1 MLRNAAELSQRP
13 IRERTRN
20 SGRARPLRALADPR
34 RPRARPDNGLARAQS
49 LAVVQ
54 VLPIMPRRVV
64 HVQTATKIYRH
75 PAAGTKDLD
84 LPIMMQRVI
93 VELPSDATNRL
104 RQRSERVGFGSR
116 RAKRRIRA
124 IAGLESFFL
133 QHFPPWL
140 QIRNA
145 VESSTLG

>member
-1 MLRNAAELSQRP
+1 MLRQAAELSQRP
-13 IRERTRN
+13 IPKRTRN
-20 SGRARPLRALADPR
+20 GGRARPLRALANPR
-34 RPRARPDNGLARAQS
+34 RPSARPDNA

-54 VLPIMPRRVV
+54 VLPIVPRRVV
-64 HVQTATKIYRH
+64 HVQTAAKIYRH

-93 VELPSDATNRL
+93 VELPGDATNRL

-124 IAGLESFFL
+124 IAGLPRR
-133 QHFPPWL
+133 Q
-140 QIRNA
+140 
-145 VESSTLG
+145 